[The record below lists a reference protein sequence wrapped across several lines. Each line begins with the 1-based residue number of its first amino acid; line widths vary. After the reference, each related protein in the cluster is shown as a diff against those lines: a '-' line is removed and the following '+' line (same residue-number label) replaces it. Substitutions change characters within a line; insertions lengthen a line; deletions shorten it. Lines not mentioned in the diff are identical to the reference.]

1 MKKQEL
7 IKQIILLD
15 NVGETE
21 NVDLRKLKK
30 KELESLYEEIFQY
43 SNSRQN
49 AWINAYSG
57 KLNK

>member
-7 IKQIILLD
+7 IQQIILLD

-21 NVDLRKLKK
+21 DTDLSKLKK
-30 KELESLYEEIFQY
+30 KDLESLYENILQY

-49 AWINAYSG
+49 AWIKAYSD